1 MTAVGVPSDGSIEK
15 SIVNKQIVKT
25 KTILLEMED
34 VYYNFRDDFENIL
47 QNLKYRLDK
56 LTQMVGDME
65 NVSE

>member
-1 MTAVGVPSDGSIEK
+1 VPSDGSIEK